1 MEWTPDIL
9 GKDFQSC
16 SFEAAGPDG
25 VVRRATLI
33 RHRAELPARPHE
45 GPGAGN
51 APYGAVLFLHGWS
64 DYFFNTE
71 LARFWAGQGYDFYA
85 LDMHNHG
92 RSLRSDSPGGYVAD
106 LAYYDAE
113 IDGALELI
121 RADRAGVPPGSLT
134 LMGHSTGGL
143 IAALWASR
151 HQDKLQFLVLDSPW
165 LEMHGHSLVRRAVHT
180 VLAPLAKLRPET
192 ILRLPERG
200 FYFRSIS
207 SSAEGEWAL
216 DEKYR
221 PPLAFPVRAGWLSA
235 VFAGHALVSQGL
247 NLQMPVLVLTSAASA
262 NGMVWQESMR
272 RSDAVLD
279 VGIIALRAMALGRT
293 VTLERIDG
301 GLHDVFL
308 SAPAVRQ
315 DAYARLGRWISGY
328 MRYGAPQGSVPETT
342 VPETTVP
349 EHPAQEHHSMEHH
362 SREHQQ
368 KGDA

>member
-9 GKDFQSC
+9 GKDFLSC
-16 SFEAAGPDG
+16 SFESAGPDG

-33 RHRAELPARPHE
+33 RHRAELAAPPHD

-71 LARFWAGQGYDFYA
+71 LARFWAGQGFDFYA

-92 RSLRSDSPGGYVAD
+92 RSLQSDSPGGYVAD
-106 LAYYDAE
+106 LTYYDAE
-113 IDGALELI
+113 INEAMDLI
-121 RADRAGVPPGSLT
+121 RADRAGSPPGSMT

-143 IAALWASR
+143 VAALWASR
-151 HQDKLQFLVLDSPW
+151 HQGDIQFLVLDSPW
-165 LEMHGHSLVRRAVHT
+165 LEMHGNSLVRRAVHT
-180 VLAPLAKLRPET
+180 MLGPLAKLRPET
-192 ILRLPERG
+192 VLRLPERG

-221 PPLAFPVRAGWLSA
+221 PPMAFPVRAGWLSA
-235 VFAGHALVSQGL
+235 IFAGHAQVSHGL

-315 DAYARLGRWISGY
+315 DAYARLARWICGY
-328 MRYGAPQGSVPETT
+328 MRYRAPQSSA
-342 VPETTVP
+342 P
-349 EHPAQEHHSMEHH
+349 EHPA
-362 SREHQQ
+362 REHQPKEHQ
-368 KGDA
+368 AKEHQAKEHQQEGDA